1 MAGVTFDVR
10 GLIHLNGQQI
20 QTVSSIDYP
29 QKVTNIIIGR
39 KAEHLHFLHGAG
51 WPSEEG
57 QTIAKWTIYYSDGTE
72 NVIRVHYGKDVADW
86 WTAPDAPSLSGS
98 QAAWEG
104 ENAATRESSM
114 QLRLFKKAWNNPH
127 PEKVIKAIDYTSSMK
142 DSSPFMLAITAD

>member
-1 MAGVTFDVR
+1 MVR
-10 GLIHLNGQQI
+10 DGHPMKGKPLPNGPF
-20 QTVSSIDYP
+20 TM
-29 QKVTNIIIGR
+29 
-39 KAEHLHFLHGAG
+39 
-51 WPSEEG
+51 
-57 QTIAKWTIYYSDGTE
+57 SDGTE

-127 PEKVIKAIDYTSSMK
+127 PEKVIKAIDYTSGMK
-142 DSSPFMLAITAD
+142 DSSPFHAGHHC